1 MSEAELR
8 AIRRRK
14 IKELQKNF
22 ANKQTEEQ
30 TDKVNDDEVLNQI
43 FCGRAWEVFKTGS
56 NQYPR
61 IMVKIKQT
69 LVQLTLSGRL
79 KEVTGEQ
86 LYRFL
91 RNLGLRVRMK
101 TSISFA
107 KHGKLKSLS
116 EKIKDDLKL

>member
-22 ANKQTEEQ
+22 ANKQAEEQ
-30 TDKVNDDEVLNQI
+30 TEKVDDNKVLNQI
-43 FCGRAWEVFKTGS
+43 FRGRAWEVFNTS
-56 NQYPR
+56 SYQYPR
-61 IMVKIKQT
+61 IMLKVKQT
-69 LVQLTLSGRL
+69 LVQLALSGKL

-91 RNLGLRVRMK
+91 RNLGLRIRMK

-116 EKIKDDLKL
+116 EKIKDDLRL

>member
-1 MSEAELR
+1 MSEAEFR

-14 IKELQKNF
+14 LEELRKNF
-22 ANKQTEEQ
+22 AEKQIEEKPEKVDDDKILNK
-30 TDKVNDDEVLNQI
+30 I
-43 FCGRAWEVFKTGS
+43 FRGRAWEVFNTGYY
-56 NQYPR
+56 QYPH
-61 IMVKIKQT
+61 IMLRVKKT
-69 LVQLTLSGRL
+69 LVQLALSGKL

-116 EKIKDDLKL
+116 EKIKDDLKT

>member
-1 MSEAELR
+1 MSEAEFR

-14 IKELQKNF
+14 LKELRKNF
-22 ANKQTEEQ
+22 AEKQIEEKPEKVDD
-30 TDKVNDDEVLNQI
+30 DKVLNKI
-43 FCGRAWEVFKTGS
+43 FRGRAWEVFNTGYY
-56 NQYPR
+56 QYPR
-61 IMVKIKQT
+61 IMLRVKQT
-69 LVQLTLSGRL
+69 LVQLALSGKL

-116 EKIKDDLKL
+116 EKIKDDLKT